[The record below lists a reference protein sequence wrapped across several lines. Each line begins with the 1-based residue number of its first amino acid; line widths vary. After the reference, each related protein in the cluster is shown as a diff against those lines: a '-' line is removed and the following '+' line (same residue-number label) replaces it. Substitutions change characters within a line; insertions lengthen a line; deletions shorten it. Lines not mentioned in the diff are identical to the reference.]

1 MTNVEIAEV
10 IKNTN
15 MYELACKTT
24 RNINLSDDEAT
35 VVAELDTHFK
45 EIGARGVDP
54 DCEIASF
61 IQKAINQE
69 RYTVPDEL
77 LDAMFERGTIGE
89 NDDFEG
95 TFDAKNTLVAYE
107 AAKGGNVK
115 RSYLDTSVLAPAWVN
130 FQIETDLSYQD
141 LERNGWKSVAKITE
155 YAIEEF
161 KNRQFLYIFDKIDAG
176 ITSGAENYITVSG
189 ASMTQ
194 TATDALTLY
203 VNDRANGEGNI
214 VCQSK
219 YAQQMSKMTGYNSQ
233 EMLNEIH
240 RTGRLGMIDGVAL
253 TPISSAKKLGDKTAV
268 FPDKRVFG
276 VSGKIGILSQ
286 RGEMKVYQTM
296 NNNSE
301 QVHLKFANFE
311 FGVAFNKDTLENV
324 CKAVL
329 S

>member
-1 MTNVEIAEV
+1 MNNVEIAEA

-24 RNINLSDDEAT
+24 RNIKMTEDESE
-35 VVAELDTHFK
+35 VVAQLDAHFK

-69 RYTVPDEL
+69 RDTVPDEL
-77 LDAMFERGTIGE
+77 LDAMFDRGTIGDG
-89 NDDFEG
+89 DDFEG
-95 TFDAKNTLVAYE
+95 YFDGKNTLVSYE
-107 AAKGGNVK
+107 AAKGGNVQ
-115 RSYLDTSVLAPAWVN
+115 RSYLDISVLTPQWVN
-130 FQIETDLSYQD
+130 FQIETDISYSD

-161 KNRQFLYIFDKIDAG
+161 KNRQFAYIFDKIDAG
-176 ITSGAENYITVSG
+176 ITSGADNYITVG
-189 ASMTQ
+189 ASSMNQ
-194 TATDALTLY
+194 TSTDQLTLY

-214 VCQSK
+214 VCLSK

-240 RTGRLGMIDGVAL
+240 RTGRLGMIDGVSL
-253 TPISSAKKLGDKTAV
+253 TPISSSKKLGDKTAI

-276 VSGKIGILSQ
+276 ISGKIGVLSQ

-296 NNNSE
+296 NNNAE
-301 QVHLKFANFE
+301 QVHLKFANYE

>member
-24 RNINLSDDEAT
+24 RNINLSDDEST
-35 VVAELDTHFK
+35 VVAQLDAHFK
-45 EIGARGVDP
+45 EIGARGCDP

-69 RYTVPDEL
+69 RATAPDEL

-89 NDDFEG
+89 YDDFEG
-95 TFDAKNTLVAYE
+95 SLDPKNTLVAYE

-115 RSYLDTSVLAPAWVN
+115 RSYLDKSVLTPEWVH
-130 FQIETDLSYQD
+130 FQIETDISYAD
-141 LERNGWKSVAKITE
+141 IERNGWKSVATLTE

-161 KNRQFLYIFDKIDAG
+161 KNRQFLAIFEKLDAG
-176 ITSGAENYITVSG
+176 IVSG
-189 ASMTQ
+189 ADNYLSVSGSAMTQ
-194 TATDALTLY
+194 AATDALTLY
-203 VNDRANGEGNI
+203 VSDRANGEGNI

-219 YAQQMSKMTGYNSQ
+219 YAQQMSKLTGFNSD

-240 RTGRLGMIDGVAL
+240 RTGRLGVIDGVSL
-253 TPISSAKKLGDKTAV
+253 TPISSAKKLGDKTAI

-276 VSGKIGILSQ
+276 VSGKIGVLNQ
-286 RGEMKVYQTM
+286 RGDVKVYQTM
-296 NNNSE
+296 NNNAE
-301 QVHLKFANFE
+301 QVHLKFTNFD

-324 CKAVL
+324 YKVVL